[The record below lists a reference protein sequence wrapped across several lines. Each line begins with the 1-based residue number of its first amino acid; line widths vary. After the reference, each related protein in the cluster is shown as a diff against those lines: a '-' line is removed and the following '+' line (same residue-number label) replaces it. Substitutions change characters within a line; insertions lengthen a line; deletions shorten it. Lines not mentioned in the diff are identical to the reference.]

1 MDHSTQTEVKQA
13 EEENSDFEAYVTED
27 GKKYHVPYRMIK
39 KLIFSNVSKEELK
52 DIQHSARLQYRLM
65 LMDPVI
71 KANVNFTKRIITI
84 LYNPKTADN
93 IREKTSKEEL
103 MDFLAKQGVNV
114 DTKFMV
120 DEDYDYYKNLY
131 TYAYMPPKIRET
143 TPYGYTK
150 EEWLKLKDDWEV
162 KMQKGEEAKL
172 GKHRAWQD
180 SYLEANPEIQKAIAP
195 DFKPT
200 VAVAGK
206 TSLLGGLLGKKPS
219 AKKKEKGFWFHG
231 I

>member
-1 MDHSTQTEVKQA
+1 MDHTTAGPEAKQV
-13 EEENSDFEAYVTED
+13 EEENANFNAYVIEE
-27 GKKYHVPYRMIK
+27 GKQYRVPYRMIK
-39 KLIFSNVSKEELK
+39 RLIFSNVKKEELQ

-84 LYNPKTADN
+84 LYNPKTAEN

-103 MDFLAKQGVNV
+103 MEFLAKQGVNV
-114 DTKFMV
+114 DANSMV
-120 DEDYDYYKNLY
+120 EEDYDYYKNLY
-131 TYAYMPPKIRET
+131 TYAYMPPTIRET

-150 EEWLKLKDDWEV
+150 EEWLRIRDDWKT
-162 KMQKGEEAKL
+162 KMTKNEAGKL
-172 GKHRAWQD
+172 GKHREWQD
-180 SYLEANPEIQKAIAP
+180 SYLEDNPEIAKVIAP
-195 DFKPT
+195 EFTPKAA
-200 VAVAGK
+200 AVVK
-206 TSLLGGLLGKKPS
+206 KSVLGGIFGKKD

>member
-1 MDHSTQTEVKQA
+1 MDHSAQTEARQA
-13 EEENSDFEAYVTED
+13 EEENANFNAYVIEN
-27 GKKYHVPYRMIK
+27 GKQYRVPYRMIK
-39 KLIFSNVSKEELK
+39 RVVFSNVKKEELQ

-103 MDFLAKQGVNV
+103 IEFLEKQGVHV
-114 DTKFMV
+114 DANSMV

-131 TYAYMPPKIRET
+131 TYAYMPPSIRET

-150 EEWLKLKDDWEV
+150 EEWLNMRKDWQE
-162 KMQKGEEAKL
+162 KMQKVEDGKL
-172 GKHRAWQD
+172 QKHLEWQD
-180 SYLEANPEIQKAIAP
+180 SYLEQHPEMAGAIKPNFQKSAAP
-195 DFKPT
+195 VK
-200 VAVAGK
+200 K
-206 TSLLGGLLGKKPS
+206 SMLGGLLGKKEV
-219 AKKKEKGFWFHG
+219 KKKEKGFWFHG